1 MVWSSVVA
9 VSLSCCV
16 TAAIVDR
23 SMSVTCSM
31 LVMLEGGDPPGLLTC
46 RRWVVGANPM
56 SFISQQW
63 VPAAPLLFGGVK
75 VSIFHCFWLV
85 FGVELCSSVWL
96 RPFCLNS
103 FTAFLENVTGVLK
116 CILPFSLWVMGS
128 APFDAPVVVDIIE
141 SDFQCC
147 LEVKLN

>member
-1 MVWSSVVA
+1 
-9 VSLSCCV
+9 
-16 TAAIVDR
+16 
-23 SMSVTCSM
+23 MSVTFSM
-31 LVMLEGGDPPGLLTC
+31 LVLLDGGASLGLLAC
-46 RRWVVGANPM
+46 WRWVAGANPI

-75 VSIFHCFWLV
+75 VSIFHCFWLM
-85 FGVELCSSVWL
+85 FGVELCSSVWF
-96 RPFCLNS
+96 RPFCWYS

-128 APFDAPVVVDIIE
+128 APFDAPVVVDIVE